1 MRKPSTA
8 SSLVTLESAI
18 VLMVAGAVYADVA
31 NSCRIL
37 VWLDFVPFVACLN
50 PRFLVNYA
58 Q

>member
-1 MRKPSTA
+1 M
-8 SSLVTLESAI
+8 
-18 VLMVAGAVYADVA
+18 LMVAGAVYADVA

-58 Q
+58 QRNHWMSMKAYIYRG